1 MTRNT
6 RTTTRREFI
15 RRGAGLAVAP
25 LFVPASVLGL
35 GGAVPPSERI
45 TMAGIGIGGRGHA
58 DLDTFR
64 RDERVAIVALCDVD
78 AAHRP
83 VREFG
88 LDAKAACGDFREILA
103 RADIDTVMIG
113 TPDHW
118 HALISIAALKA
129 GKDVYCEKPLSA
141 SVPEGRAVA
150 EAVRRHNRVLQC
162 GTQRRSAPACRYA
175 CEIVRNGRIGK
186 LKRIEVGVP
195 GEFAIR
201 GGYTGLEAPQPVP
214 EGFDYRMWLGPAPD
228 APYTAARCHFNF
240 RWVLDYAPG
249 YITDWG
255 AHYMDI
261 AQWGLG
267 ADDSGPIAVH
277 ARRVR
282 SREKGI
288 YDAPES
294 FEIEYSYA
302 SGATAVMTSG
312 DPARY
317 GMKFIGDEGSVF
329 VETQN
334 VITEPGNLATTKIGA
349 DEIHLHESIDHHRDF
364 IDCVRSRKRTA
375 ATAEVGHR
383 SATVCH
389 IGAIA
394 AILGRRLRWDP
405 QRERFEGDDEA
416 NRRLERPMRSPWSLG

>member
-1 MTRNT
+1 MSRKS
-6 RTTTRREFI
+6 RTTRREFI
-15 RRGAGLAVAP
+15 RRSVGLATLP

-45 TMAGIGIGGRGHA
+45 TMAGIGVGGRGRA
-58 DLDTFR
+58 DLNAFH
-64 RDERVAIVALCDVD
+64 RDKRVQLVALCDVD
-78 AAHRP
+78 AARRP
-83 VREFG
+83 VKAFG
-88 LDAKAACGDFREILA
+88 LDEKAACGDFREVLA
-103 RADIDTVMIG
+103 RDDIDTVMVG

-118 HALISIAALKA
+118 HALISIAAIKA

-141 SVPEGRAVA
+141 SVAEGRAVA
-150 EAVRRHNRVLQC
+150 DAIREHRSVLQC

-175 CEIVRNGRIGK
+175 CEIVQNGRIGK
-186 LKRIEVGVP
+186 LKRVEVGVP
-195 GEFAIR
+195 AKFAIR
-201 GGYTGLEAPQPVP
+201 GGYTGLEAAQSVP

-255 AHYMDI
+255 AHYMDV

-267 ADDSGPIAVH
+267 ADAGGPTAVH
-277 ARRVR
+277 AKNVR

-294 FEIEYSYA
+294 YEIEYTYA
-302 SGATAVMTSG
+302 GGATAIMISG
-312 DPARY
+312 DPSRY
-317 GMKFIGDEGSVF
+317 GMKFIGEKGSVF
-329 VETQN
+329 VETQKI
-334 VITEPGNLATTKIGA
+334 ITEPESLATTKIGP
-349 DEIHLHESIDHHRDF
+349 DEIHLYESTDHHRNF

-375 ATAEVGHR
+375 ATAEIGHR

-389 IGAIA
+389 IGTISAL
-394 AILGRRLRWDP
+394 LGRKLRWDP

-416 NRRLERPMRSPWSLG
+416 NRRLERPMRSPWTLG